1 MMSLFAQIRREFTAF
16 FYSPIAYVVL
26 VAAMLVNG
34 IVFGMIVD
42 FLSDP
47 QSGHGAAMQIMFS
60 NEFYWFLTLVICP
73 LITMRLLSE
82 ERQSGTIET
91 LLTAPIGT
99 FGVVAAKYLA
109 AVCFWAVL
117 WLPTAAYPLLLWK
130 FAPIETGPVLSGYL
144 GTLGVGMMLLA
155 IGLFFSAVTKNQI
168 ISALLAFGA
177 NMAVFLLGLSASMA
191 AIKTSDSPL
200 GYINLFDHMMDFSR
214 GIVDTRHLVY
224 YGSVSLF
231 MLFCTVQVLEMRRW
245 RG

>member
-1 MMSLFAQIRREFTAF
+1 MMSLFAQVKREFTAF

-47 QSGHGAAMQIMFS
+47 QSGHAAAMQIMFS

-82 ERQSGTIET
+82 ERHTGTIET

-99 FGVVAAKYLA
+99 VGVTAAKYLA
-109 AVCFWAVL
+109 AVSFWVVL
-117 WLPTAAYPLLLWK
+117 WLPTAAYPLLLLK
-130 FAPIETGPVLSGYL
+130 FAPIEPGPVLAGYL

-155 IGLFFSAVTKNQI
+155 VGLFFSALTKNQI
-168 ISALLAFGA
+168 VSALLAFGA
-177 NMAVFLLGLSASMA
+177 NMALFLLGLSASMSA
-191 AIKTSDSPL
+191 VKTSDSPL
-200 GYINLFDHMMDFSR
+200 GYINMFEHMMDFSR
-214 GIVDTRHLVY
+214 GIVDTRHLIY

>member
-1 MMSLFAQIRREFTAF
+1 MTSLFAQVKRELTAF
-16 FYSPIAYVVL
+16 FFSPIAYVVL

-47 QSGHGAAMQIMFS
+47 NSGHGAAMQIMFS
-60 NEFYWFLTLVICP
+60 NEFYWFLVLVICP
-73 LITMRLLSE
+73 LITMRLLAE
-82 ERQSGTIET
+82 ERHSGTIET

-99 FGVVAAKYLA
+99 VGVTVSKYLA
-109 AVCFWAVL
+109 AVFFWIVI
-117 WLPTAAYPLLLWK
+117 WLPTAAYPLLLSRY
-130 FAPIETGPVLSGYL
+130 ASIEVGPVLAGYL

-155 IGLFFSAVTKNQI
+155 VGLFFSALTKNQI
-168 ISALLAFGA
+168 VAALLSFAA
-177 NMAVFLLGLSASMA
+177 NMALFLVGLSASMSA
-191 AIKTSDSPL
+191 VQSSDSPL
-200 GYINLFDHMMDFSR
+200 GYINLFDHMLDFAK

-231 MLFCTVQVLEMRRW
+231 MLFSTVQVLEMRRW